1 MWCCGSFS
9 AACKCAVNMTSI
21 EHCDLLQICWIN
33 VNPLL
38 KERWRSCLECPFC
51 IDISSNLYSITPF
64 SFMHVFFS
72 LFVVLG
78 LWCVFV
84 VVWFFLEQCLPNE
97 LQGPELTFLS
107 FPYLWRQDQLK
118 LHLLDLSRTC
128 LAPLSDR
135 SSPWEHS
142 DLQPGAVNELRSRQV
157 RRKWSDLM
165 YIFLTLHCLPGSASC
180 AGKLLRELIQVSY
193 HSLTFWVK

>member
-1 MWCCGSFS
+1 MDKLPRMSFYWHLF
-9 AACKCAVNMTSI
+9 
-21 EHCDLLQICWIN
+21 E
-33 VNPLL
+33 
-38 KERWRSCLECPFC
+38 
-51 IDISSNLYSITPF
+51 
-64 SFMHVFFS
+64 S
-72 LFVVLG
+72 LFHDSFLFHACIFFFIRSFGVAVCVCGGLG
-78 LWCVFV
+78 
-84 VVWFFLEQCLPNE
+84 FFLEQCLPNE

-107 FPYLWRQDQLK
+107 FPYLWWQDQLK

-157 RRKWSDLM
+157 SHKWSDLM
-165 YIFLTLHCLPGSASC
+165 YIFLTLHCLPRSASC
-180 AGKLLRELIQVSY
+180 AGKLLRELRVSY